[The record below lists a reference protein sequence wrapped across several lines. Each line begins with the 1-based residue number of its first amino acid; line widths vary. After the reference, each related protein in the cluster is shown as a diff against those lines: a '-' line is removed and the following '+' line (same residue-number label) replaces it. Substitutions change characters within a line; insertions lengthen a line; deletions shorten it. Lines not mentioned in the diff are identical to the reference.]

1 MASKK
6 LGMDVVK
13 QICEYASGT
22 NGFDRVLRMIKI
34 TGGGDGRA
42 LGEFTVAAEH
52 LNRQGTLHGGLT
64 ATIVD
69 NCTSYALISKGS
81 HPGVTANLNV
91 TYLAPANLGDVL
103 EIDCNT
109 VRAGKKMAYLDCI
122 LRRKTDGKIIAMG
135 GQVKYIQFDKE
146 KLDF

>member
-6 LGMDVVK
+6 LGIETVIEISK
-13 QICEYASGT
+13 HASSSK
-22 NGFDRVLRMIKI
+22 GFDRVLKMIKI
-34 TGGGDGRA
+34 TGGGDGHA
-42 LGEFTVAAEH
+42 LGEFTVGTEH
-52 LNRQGTLHGGLT
+52 LNRQGTLHGGLIS
-64 ATIVD
+64 TIVD

-81 HPGVTANLNV
+81 HPGVTANLSV
-91 TYLAPANLGDVL
+91 SFTAPAYPGELI

-122 LRRKTDGKIIAMG
+122 LRRKSDGKIIAKG

>member
-1 MASKK
+1 MAAKK
-6 LGMDVVK
+6 LGMDFVK
-13 QICEYASGT
+13 QMSEYASGS

-42 LGEFTVAAEH
+42 IGEFTVANEH

-69 NCTSYALISKGS
+69 NCTTYALMSKGS

-91 TYLAPANLGDVL
+91 SYIAAAKPGEII

-122 LRRKTDGKIIAMG
+122 LRRKSDGKIIAKG